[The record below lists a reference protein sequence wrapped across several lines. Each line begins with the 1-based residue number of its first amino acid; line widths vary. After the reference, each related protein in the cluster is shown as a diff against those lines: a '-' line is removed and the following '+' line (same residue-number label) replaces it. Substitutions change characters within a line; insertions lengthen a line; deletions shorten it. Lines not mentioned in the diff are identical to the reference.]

1 MALDLSFDSD
11 IDDELRSGS
20 PVSPED
26 DVSEAESSSSLDAL
40 IRDFRSKSHKSSVA
54 SDNADDQPRV
64 PPPQSLRY
72 PSPPRSSKLKA
83 ANGGKSSF
91 PGSRSILK
99 PVTKPNN
106 RVIALVHAASD
117 ESDRDEEEAV
127 RPMPKLT
134 QIPKPKPTLVQIPR
148 SRLLEIPRPRP
159 SLLIAPKRDPAPK
172 TSKPIVPRSPSPK
185 KKPRRPQAVVIK
197 EKPRLSSPSPASS
210 VASSSVVSEDI
221 EPPDTLGDESID
233 NLIGH
238 DLEELNRLISSGREP
253 KQDATARKDQ
263 QKGSPTSEEMT
274 TALRQSTRFR
284 TNNVDRKPN
293 ELSKPPTSRLA
304 FPTFKLQMP
313 SRRKQIQYDNEDPP
327 PPPPPEDND
336 DEDSF
341 AKEILKL
348 RMSTREQKES
358 ENKKN
363 AKEQNSPQA
372 KEISA
377 ETTEN
382 IREVSNT
389 IDQVLLLALQPFEKR
404 RKEMDTDDA
413 AAAQENPPGLV
424 MAMQN
429 AALPLAT
436 QAIVENLD
444 LAFGS
449 MTQQRNAELKAGK
462 DAEAAAK
469 AVNEAAKKEADTK
482 KLEAERAEKQR
493 QKEIL
498 SLLPMR
504 GKLLASSADVD
515 DTLYRLELAETQA
528 SHTIHMLAGRATPK
542 DDGCS
547 PLLEAAGLEGE
558 LTKLRQRTMH
568 RIQEIEHQ
576 LQQPAQVVSRVN
588 WELAAFESEEQ
599 ARKDNEEQLSS
610 SLELIHGSTDLE
622 SFHDILQRQV
632 VENLDL
638 TMLKLRHVLSIDEK
652 EATAAKETSEREA
665 AAKHK
670 KQLEEEREKARKQ
683 QEAEDAENA
692 RKRVMGLTSLDQLS
706 SWVDETAQLQ
716 VELSDGRA
724 VDRLISSLGIRTDT
738 LHHMTNSSATSSGFN
753 TRQALERFDAITEI
767 MVSDKSERQHVPDVH
782 DSDGEDRHQQQWQR
796 HSTKI
801 ESPLYRRQQGHAAR
815 EQLEIDSS
823 SDGGVENSP
832 KLLKRVQF
840 NHSEPED
847 DTPSFDTLFQR
858 FHGASS
864 PLSRPRRVAGYN
876 VHMEQQSSP
885 RQARRALHGNHEA
898 PKQHAW
904 LSTTPKAPSS
914 THALPPRRS
923 NSTPSPVQ
931 QRSPYRSSFSTPHS
945 SPPGRHTSR
954 AAHHKP
960 SISELATHPRKTA
973 SGHRNSSITRGSA
986 LVDRIQQQIASLQA
1000 DRRQKNAWV
1009 SQRVA

>member
-11 IDDELRSGS
+11 IGDELRPGS
-20 PVSPED
+20 PKD
-26 DVSEAESSSSLDAL
+26 DVSEVESSSSLDAL
-40 IRDFRSKSHKSSVA
+40 IHDFRSKSHKSSVA
-54 SDNADDQPRV
+54 SDSADDQPRV
-64 PPPQSLRY
+64 PPPQPLRY
-72 PSPPRSSKLKA
+72 LSPPRSSKLKA
-83 ANGGKSSF
+83 TNGGRSF
-91 PGSRSILK
+91 LGSRSILK
-99 PVTKPNN
+99 PVAKPNN
-106 RVIALVHAASD
+106 RTIALVHAASD
-117 ESDRDEEEAV
+117 ESDYDEEEAV

-134 QIPKPKPTLVQIPR
+134 QIPKPKPTLIQIPR

-159 SLLIAPKRDPAPK
+159 SLLIAPKRDLAPR
-172 TSKPIVPRSPSPK
+172 TSKPIVPRSPSPEK
-185 KKPRRPQAVVIK
+185 KSRRPQAVAIK
-197 EKPRLSSPSPASS
+197 EKPKLSSPSPASS
-210 VASSSVVSEDI
+210 VASSSVVLEDI

-253 KQDATARKDQ
+253 KQDVTARKDQ
-263 QKGSPTSEEMT
+263 QKRSPTSEEMT
-274 TALRQSTRFR
+274 AALRQSTRFR
-284 TNNVDRKPN
+284 TDNVDRKPN
-293 ELSKPPTSRLA
+293 EPSKPPTSRLA
-304 FPTFKLQMP
+304 FPAFKLQMP
-313 SRRKQIQYDNEDPP
+313 SRRKRIQYDDEDPP
-327 PPPPPEDND
+327 LPPPPPEDND

-348 RMSTREQKES
+348 RVSAREQKKS

-404 RKEMDTDDA
+404 RKEMDTGDA

-424 MAMQN
+424 TMMQN

-449 MTQQRNAELKAGK
+449 MTQQRNAELKADK
-462 DAEAAAK
+462 DAEIAAK
-469 AVNEAAKKEADTK
+469 AADKAAKKEADTK
-482 KLEAERAEKQR
+482 KLEAESAEKQR

-504 GKLLASSADVD
+504 GKLLTSSADVD
-515 DTLYRLELAETQA
+515 DALYRLELAETQA

-547 PLLEAAGLEGE
+547 PLLETAGLEGE
-558 LTKLRQRTMH
+558 LAKLRQSTMH

-576 LQQPAQVVSRVN
+576 LQKPAQVVSRVN

-599 ARKDNEEQLSS
+599 ARKDDEEQLSS
-610 SLELIHGSTDLE
+610 SSELIHGSTDLE
-622 SFHDILQRQV
+622 SFHGILQRQV

-638 TMLKLRHVLSIDEK
+638 TMLKLRHVLGIDEK
-652 EATAAKETSEREA
+652 EAAAAKEASEREA

-706 SWVDETAQLQ
+706 SWVDEAAQLQ
-716 VELSDGRA
+716 VELSDRRA

-738 LHHMTNSSATSSGFN
+738 LHHLANSSATSSGFN

-767 MVSDKSERQHVPDVH
+767 MVSDKSERQHLPDAH
-782 DSDGEDRHQQQWQR
+782 DDEDDRHQQQWQQ

-801 ESPLYRRQQGHAAR
+801 ESPLYRHQQGHAAR

-823 SDGGVENSP
+823 SDGGVEGSP
-832 KLLKRVQF
+832 KLLRRVQF

-858 FHGASS
+858 FHDASP
-864 PLSRPRRVAGYN
+864 PLSRPSRIDRYN
-876 VHMEQQSSP
+876 AHMEQQSPP

-898 PKQHAW
+898 PKQHVW
-904 LSTTPKAPSS
+904 LSMTPKTPLSAY
-914 THALPPRRS
+914 ALPPRRS

-945 SPPGRHTSR
+945 SSPGRRTSR
-954 AAHHKP
+954 AAHRKP
-960 SISELATHPRKTA
+960 SISKLATHPRKTA
-973 SGHRNSSITRGSA
+973 SGHRNSSIARGSA
-986 LVDRIQQQIASLQA
+986 LVDRIQQQVASLQA